1 LNWLPIPT
9 RYLFF
14 KTKQA
19 KISTNEMKKINTI
32 LMILNITMGLSGF
45 AQDKGNPR
53 VKTANGILEGS
64 SANGIHTFFGIPY
77 AEPPVG
83 ELRWEVPQPA
93 NNWTGIRKATS
104 FGPRAMQK
112 FIYTDMIFR
121 SPGISEDCLY
131 LNVWT
136 PASASGAKLPVLV
149 YFHGGGFNAGD
160 GSEPR
165 YDGTSTASKGVVV
178 VTINYR
184 MGIFGFFVHPELSK
198 RSKTHVSGNYGL
210 MDMTAALRWVK
221 ANIAAFGGDPAKVT
235 IGGQSAGSIA
245 VSLQMA
251 SPLAKGLF
259 RAAIGQSGSMMGI
272 NKPIE
277 LKQAEALGSKFQQDA
292 GKANLDELKNIPAE
306 ELLEISR
313 KPGAVY
319 FPVIIDGYFLPEQ
332 PVEIYT
338 KGLQAGVPLLAG
350 WTSAEVGY
358 GAVTGKEKPTLENY
372 NKALERLYGENA
384 GDVKKVYV
392 AANDEEALKAATE
405 LAGDRYLGFSTWKWI
420 DIHGKTNGYPVY
432 RYLYQQL
439 LPAVK
444 GKEDQYVKG
453 IGAPHSSDIAY
464 ALGNLPLD
472 KVYAYTPEDFRASAF
487 MQGYFV
493 NFIKTTDP
501 NGAGLPKWPGLQSSI
516 PKVMYIDGDS
526 KSAPEKYQK
535 RYLFMDQF
543 YYK

>member
-1 LNWLPIPT
+1 
-9 RYLFF
+9 
-14 KTKQA
+14 
-19 KISTNEMKKINTI
+19 MKKRQLLMMLTI
-32 LMILNITMGLSGF
+32 LFGISAK
-45 AQDKGNPR
+45 AQHQSPN
-53 VKTANGILEGS
+53 VKVVNGILEG
-64 SANGIHTFFGIPY
+64 AAENGIYTFFGIPY
-77 AEPPVG
+77 AAAPVG
-83 ELRWEVPQPA
+83 KLRWEIPQPA
-93 NNWTGIRKATS
+93 ANWKGVRKAIA

-112 FIYTDMIFR
+112 FIYTDMVFR
-121 SPGISEDCLY
+121 SPGTSEDCLY

-136 PASASGAKLPVLV
+136 PELKPESKLPVLV

-165 YDGTSTASKGVVV
+165 YDGASTAGNGIVV

-184 MGIFGFFVHPELSK
+184 MGIFGFFAHPELSK
-198 RSKTHVSGNYGL
+198 ASKTHASGNYGL
-210 MDMTAALRWVK
+210 MDMTAALKWVQK
-221 ANIAAFGGDPAKVT
+221 NIMAFGGDPAKVT

-259 RAAIGQSGSMMGI
+259 RAAIGQSGSMLGM

-277 LKQAEALGSKFQQDA
+277 RQQAEQLGVKFQADA
-292 GKANLDELKNIPAE
+292 GKTGLEALKNIPAN
-306 ELLEISR
+306 ELLELSR

-319 FPVIIDGYFLPEQ
+319 FPVIVDGYFLPEQ

-338 KGLQAGVPLLAG
+338 KGLQADIPLLAG

-358 GAVTGKEKPTLENY
+358 GSVLGKEKPSLDNY
-372 NKALERLYGENA
+372 NKALERLYGKDAAEA
-384 GDVKKVYV
+384 GKVYT
-392 AANDEEALKAATE
+392 ANTDEEVVKVATE

-420 DIHGKTNGYPVY
+420 DIHGKTNGKPVY

-444 GKEDQYVKG
+444 GQEDKYVKAV
-453 IGAPHSSDIAY
+453 GAPHSSDIAY

-472 KVYAYTPEDFRASAF
+472 KVYAYTQDDFKASSY

-493 NFIKTTDP
+493 NFIKNSDP
-501 NGAGLPKWPGLQSSI
+501 NGAGLPKWSGLQSSI
-516 PKVMYIDGDS
+516 PKVMYIDAGS
-526 KSAPEKYQK
+526 KQAPEQYLK
-535 RYLFMDQF
+535 RYQFMDQL
-543 YYK
+543 YYP

>member
-1 LNWLPIPT
+1 VQSGHIYGKEHT
-9 RYLFF
+9 HD
-14 KTKQA
+14 
-19 KISTNEMKKINTI
+19 MKRIYTM
-32 LMILNITMGLSGF
+32 LTVLNIALGLPSI
-45 AQDKGNPR
+45 AQQSEG
-53 VKTANGILEGS
+53 VKVKVANGLLEG
-64 SANGIHTFFGIPY
+64 AATNGIRTFFGIPY

-83 ELRWEVPQPA
+83 KLRWEVPQPA
-93 NNWTGIRKATS
+93 RNWTGIRKATS

-112 FIYTDMIFR
+112 FIYTDMVFR

-131 LNVWT
+131 LNIWT
-136 PASASGAKLPVLV
+136 PAASASSTKLPVLV

-165 YDGTSTASKGVVV
+165 YDGASMASKGIVV

-184 MGIFGFFVHPELSK
+184 MGIFGFFAHPDISK
-198 RSKTHVSGNYGL
+198 QSKTHASGNYGL
-210 MDMTAALRWVK
+210 MDMAAALKWVK
-221 ANIAAFGGDPAKVT
+221 ANISAFGGDPAKVT

-272 NKPIE
+272 NKPIG
-277 LKQAEALGSKFQQDA
+277 LKQAEELGIKFQQAA
-292 GKANLDELKNIPAE
+292 GKTSLEELKDIPAE
-306 ELLEISR
+306 ELLEMSR

-319 FPVIIDGYFLPEQ
+319 FPVIVDGYFLPEQ
-332 PVEIYT
+332 PVDIYT
-338 KGLQAGVPLLAG
+338 KGLQADVPLLAG

-358 GAVTGKEKPTLENY
+358 GSVLGKEKPTLENY
-372 NKALERLYGENA
+372 NKALERLYGNSAAEA
-384 GDVKKVYV
+384 EKVY
-392 AANDEEALKAATE
+392 AAASDEEVIKVATE

-420 DIHGKTNGYPVY
+420 DIHGKTNGHPVY

-444 GKEDQYVKG
+444 GKEDQYVKAV
-453 IGAPHSSDIAY
+453 GAPHSSDIAY
-464 ALGNLPLD
+464 AMGNLHLD
-472 KVYAYTPEDFRASAF
+472 KVYAYTPDDFKASAF
-487 MQGYFV
+487 MQDYFI

-501 NGAGLPKWPGLQSSI
+501 NGPGLPKWSGLQSSI
-516 PKVMYIDGDS
+516 PKVMYIDANS
-526 KSAPEKYQK
+526 KQAPEKYQK
-535 RYLFMDQF
+535 RYLFMDQL

>member
-1 LNWLPIPT
+1 
-9 RYLFF
+9 
-14 KTKQA
+14 
-19 KISTNEMKKINTI
+19 MKKINII
-32 LMILNITMGLSGF
+32 LMMLNITMVLSGF
-45 AQDKGNPR
+45 AQENGRPK
-53 VKTANGILEGS
+53 VKIANGTLEGAS
-64 SANGIHTFFGIPY
+64 SNGIRTFFGIPY

-83 ELRWEVPQPA
+83 KLRWEVPQSA
-93 NNWTGIRKATS
+93 KNWAGVRKATS

-136 PASASGAKLPVLV
+136 PASAPGAKLPVLV

-184 MGIFGFFVHPELSK
+184 MGIFGFFAHPELSR
-198 RSKTHVSGNYGL
+198 RSKTHASGNYGL
-210 MDMTAALRWVK
+210 MDMTAALKWVK
-221 ANIAAFGGDPAKVT
+221 ANIVAFGGDPAKVT

-277 LKQAEALGSKFQQDA
+277 LKQAEALGIKFQQDA
-292 GKANLDELKNIPAE
+292 GKANLDEIKNIPAE
-306 ELLEISR
+306 ELLDISR

-319 FPVIIDGYFLPEQ
+319 FPVVVDGYFLPEQ

-338 KGLQAGVPLLAG
+338 KGLQADVPLLAG

-358 GAVTGKEKPTLENY
+358 GAVMGKEKPTLENY
-372 NKALERLYGENA
+372 NKALERLYGNSAEEA
-384 GDVKKVYV
+384 KKVY
-392 AANDEEALKAATE
+392 AAGADEEVTKVATE

-472 KVYAYTPEDFRASAF
+472 NLYAYTPDDFKASAF
-487 MQGYFV
+487 MQGYIV

-501 NGAGLPKWPGLQSSI
+501 NGAGLPKWAGLQSSI

-526 KSAPEKYQK
+526 KAAPEKYQK
-535 RYLFMDQF
+535 RYLFMDQL